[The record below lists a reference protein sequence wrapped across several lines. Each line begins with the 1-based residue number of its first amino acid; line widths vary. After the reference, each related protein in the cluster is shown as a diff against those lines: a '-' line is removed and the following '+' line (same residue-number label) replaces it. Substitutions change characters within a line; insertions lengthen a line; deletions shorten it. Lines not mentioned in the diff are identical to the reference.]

1 MIFGTFCV
9 AMTIHVFLMYPET
22 ARMTLEEIDV
32 MFDSNVPV
40 WRSPKYGDTFAEK
53 VAQMEREGG
62 ATAHETRSGQAA
74 QEEV

>member
-22 ARMTLEEIDV
+22 ARMTLEEVDV
-32 MFDSNVPV
+32 LFDSDVPV
-40 WRSPKYGDTFAEK
+40 WRSVKHGDTFAEK

-62 ATAHETRSGQAA
+62 AAHENRSGQAA